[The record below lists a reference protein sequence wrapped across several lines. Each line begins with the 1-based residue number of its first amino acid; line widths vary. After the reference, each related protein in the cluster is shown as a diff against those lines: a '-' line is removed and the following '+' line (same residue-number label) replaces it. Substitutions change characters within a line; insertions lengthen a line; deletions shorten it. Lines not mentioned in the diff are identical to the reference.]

1 MATSVFIL
9 DSLWLLGIKFMVE
22 IRKSYIDE
30 LKLFSTLDKQQDVKK
45 YVTQKSP
52 DEYIDEFYNPDM
64 LYLTIINKDKK
75 IAGYFIIVRED
86 KIKGVEIRRIII
98 DENERGIGQQAI
110 QEMEKFCK
118 MTLKVQRI
126 WLDVFEHNHR
136 GRHVYRKLGY
146 TKFKEGICEGKKLY
160 FLEKQL

>member
-1 MATSVFIL
+1 MI
-9 DSLWLLGIKFMVE
+9 E
-22 IRKSYIDE
+22 IRKSHIDE
-30 LKLFSTLDKQQDVKK
+30 LKLFSTLDKQKDVEK

-52 DEYIDEFYNPDM
+52 DEYINEFRNPDM
-64 LYLTIINKDKK
+64 LYLTIINKYKK

-86 KIKGVEIRRIII
+86 KKKSVEIRRIII

-110 QEMEKFCK
+110 REMEKFCK
-118 MTLKVQRI
+118 ITLKVQRA

-136 GRHVYRKLGY
+136 GWHVYRKLGY

>member
-1 MATSVFIL
+1 MI
-9 DSLWLLGIKFMVE
+9 E
-22 IRKSYIDE
+22 IRKSHIDE
-30 LKLFSTLDKQQDVKK
+30 LKLFSTLDKQKDVEK

-52 DEYIDEFYNPDM
+52 DEYINEFRNPDM
-64 LYLTIINKDKK
+64 LYLTIINKYKK

-86 KIKGVEIRRIII
+86 KKKSVEIRRIVV
-98 DENERGIGQQAI
+98 DENERGIGQPAI
-110 QEMEKFCK
+110 RKMEKFCR
-118 MTLKVQRI
+118 MTLKTQII